1 MQRKQ
6 LTIKEGFDLRNLKHE
21 YEMLLEKKLRMEL
34 IIPKREMENIRPNF
48 EYQTIK
54 TRLIQV
60 DDLRTQIYLNA
71 NTALDMVMGMR

>member
-1 MQRKQ
+1 MQPRQ

-21 YEMLLEKKLRMEL
+21 YEMLLEKKLRMEI
-34 IIPKREMENIRPNF
+34 IIPKHEQANIRPNY

-54 TRLIQV
+54 TRLMQV

-71 NTALDMVMGMR
+71 NS